1 VAIRT
6 LQRGHSRGSR
16 DEGAEGGVRE
26 FLAFSGTSGGAIYIL
41 LAWYGLLPSDSEG
54 TVKLLEACWMRAT
67 PPTSCRSGS

>member
-1 VAIRT
+1 MAIRT

-41 LAWYGLLPSDSEG
+41 LAWYGLLPSGRDG
-54 TVKLLEACWMRAT
+54 TVKLLEAFWTRAT